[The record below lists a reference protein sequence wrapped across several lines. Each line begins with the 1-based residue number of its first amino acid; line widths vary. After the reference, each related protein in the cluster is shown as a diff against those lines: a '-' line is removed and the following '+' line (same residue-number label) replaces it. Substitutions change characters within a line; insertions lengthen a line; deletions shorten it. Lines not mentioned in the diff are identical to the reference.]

1 MRCCGTLVFRAN
13 PIVGPPSAFGVPLAQ
28 ACLGLFYQKLRSG
41 GGDGGKRNSDL
52 LQPPQGMGFHRMQWP
67 RCLCQQASG
76 EKGQQATEV
85 KVMVTPEEA
94 TYHGEIKSFNPNK
107 GYGFVGCEAFPGQD
121 VFVLKSEIPGGFAP
135 QGGRMGFLRPCERH
149 CKFKVKTDSEKG
161 PAATE
166 VQLLGAA
173 GNQYQQMKQ
182 LAFYGGFKGFGKGK
196 GFFKGGK
203 GPRVDPSQKV
213 WIGGISCLEH
223 MNQVGKTK
231 WVEVFEGKGAG
242 TGTAA
247 YNSVEEVAQAINTL
261 NGSMLGGGA
270 IQVDAWVKAPKEEAA
285 PA

>member
-1 MRCCGTLVFRAN
+1 MAVSGTVTSYNPHKGWGFIECNGQDVFVNRRQCGGYCLSKGMKV
-13 PIVGPPSAFGVPLAQ
+13 AFNVTQ
-28 ACLGLFYQKLRSG
+28 
-41 GGDGGKRNSDL
+41 
-52 LQPPQGMGFHRMQWP
+52 
-67 RCLCQQASG
+67 G
-76 EKGQQATEV
+76 EKGQLATDV
-85 KVMVTPEEA
+85 KVMVPPEEA
-94 TYHGEIKSFNPNK
+94 TYHGEIKSFNPSK

-135 QGGRMGFLRPCERH
+135 QGGH

-213 WIGGISCLEH
+213 WIGGISPGTSWKELQEH

-247 YNSVEEVAQAINTL
+247 YSSPEEVAQAIATL
-261 NGSMLGGGA
+261 NGSVLGGA
-270 IQVDAWVKAPKEEAA
+270 PIQVDSWVKAPKEEAP